1 MITSEITIAGE
12 TVTIGYCFA
21 TEIAFKDLAGE
32 DITDFMGEVF
42 NALNAQPQ
50 RMPDIKKSICLLL
63 AASLAFNHEQGKE
76 PTITDTE
83 IMNKAT
89 PIELGTAIGEVLKIR
104 GQFYHVPEGEP
115 KDDSKRG
122 HRKGKN

>member
-50 RMPDIKKSICLLL
+50 RMPDIKKSIFLLL
-63 AASLAFNHEQGKE
+63 AASIAYNQEQGKE

-104 GQFYHVPEGEP
+104 GQFYQVPEGEP
-115 KDDSKRG
+115 KDSKRG